1 MTQRQNTY
9 YMGLYDLDVIDYV
22 DKNGINIY
30 KKVDWRKSGNQEYFI
45 MIHKCLQ
52 QRGNWYRLND
62 TQVLHSSLVDF
73 CFTNWSKLQTISVI
87 HNRILLDT
95 NHFISNK
102 WHYYET
108 FKNEIF
114 IPSFTNITDNDLLP
128 EIITERHILKP
139 STGSLS
145 MGIKI
150 LDKMAT
156 KSNIIDHLKNYKQ
169 YTNWILSPLYIAKR
183 WTDGCIVS
191 NRIYY
196 LVRKFKIKD
205 QLHITGYWFDE
216 CIHYK
221 SSFKYD
227 ETETEYVK
235 IQKQLITN
243 YPHNETSATDF
254 FLKRVL
260 THEQYLSLFTED
272 EYKIIKEKITEYLR
286 IITKKISEH
295 AIGSNDYLDNF
306 NDSTGENK
314 NMSFHL
320 YGIDSLI
327 MDDLSIKFIEIN
339 GAPSIIYDAAIKHID
354 YTVMINEIIKLTND
368 ILYPP
373 STSIHQI
380 DINIHNDNNNDKIG
394 PKYGY
399 FKDSGQKVKLF
410 DRKFIECGEFTR
422 VLKIPIYIAR
432 EISTIYPFITS
443 ALFNEK
449 RKQIYQRIKN
459 PHCNN
464 IFLFYGLRDR
474 YIHKKSNTYF
484 YDELI
489 EYRISNNGRNAKIIN
504 KIQGIT
510 YYLASKD
517 RLYDHVCQHDYM
529 PKSVILNIDTDD
541 IGILEIYLYYAK
553 QHENKHENTRF
564 IIKPV
569 YGSQGKG
576 IIIMSSKSSIDMFIN
591 NMKSIKKQLGYNIF
605 IISVY
610 IDNPK
615 LYTDELTCKY
625 NIKFNLRFYAL
636 LHINHLACH
645 ENNIND
651 INYYIL
657 KDVQIYFSV
666 LPYNIEIDINEITET
681 LLHILNLKNVDDYD
695 YVKLYDK
702 IKGLS
707 LSEINNLINLTNLQ
721 IVKNL
726 SNRLEIPISL
736 NSFIMS
742 LNDMNYGDELKQNI
756 IYQGQQIIHS
766 TINSIKHNLRH
777 INRFVPD
784 STAFNLIA
792 YDTMLDDN
800 DKLHL
805 IEINR
810 GPDLHGLQLTLGEE
824 KITEIFSELFDIIIV
839 DRNAGQNNLKY
850 FEKYKLEY

>member
-1 MTQRQNTY
+1 MIQRQNTY

-114 IPSFTNITDNDLLP
+114 IPSFTNITDNDLLLQ
-128 EIITERHILKP
+128 EIVTQRHILKP

-145 MGIKI
+145 IGIKI

-156 KSNIIDHLKNYKQ
+156 KNDIIHHLQYYKQ
-169 YTNWILSPLYIAKR
+169 YTNWILSPLYIAKK

-196 LVRKFKIKD
+196 LVRKFKIKE

-221 SSFKYD
+221 SSVKYD
-227 ETETEYVK
+227 ETETEYSK

-243 YPHNETSATDF
+243 YSNNETSATDF
-254 FLKRVL
+254 FVKRVL

-306 NDSTGENK
+306 NDPTGENK

-327 MDDLSIKFIEIN
+327 MEDLSIKFIEIN

-354 YTVMINEIIKLTND
+354 YTVMINEILKLTTD
-368 ILYPP
+368 VLYPP
-373 STSIHQI
+373 ISSFEKEDTNNIYI
-380 DINIHNDNNNDKIG
+380 DKEKIG

-399 FKDSGQKVKLF
+399 FKDRHKDRDTDSREKVKLF
-410 DRKFIECGEFTR
+410 DRKFIECGHFTR

-432 EISTIYPFITS
+432 EISTIYPFIIS

-489 EYRISNNGRNAKIIN
+489 EYRISNNGRNAKILN

-517 RLYDHVCQHDYM
+517 RLYDRVCEHDYM
-529 PKSVILNIDTDD
+529 PNSVVFNIERDD
-541 IGILEIYLYYAK
+541 ISILEIYMYYIK
-553 QHENKHENTRF
+553 QHEDKDKNTRF

-576 IIIMSSKSSIDMFIN
+576 IIIMSSKSSIDAFLK
-591 NMKSIKKQLGYNIF
+591 NMKSIKKQFGYNIF

-615 LYTDELTCKY
+615 LYTDILTCKY

-636 LHINHLACH
+636 LHIKHLASH

-666 LPYNIEIDINEITET
+666 LPYNIEIDIHEITET
-681 LLHILNLKNVDDYD
+681 LLNILNLKKDNDHD

-707 LSEINNLINLTNLQ
+707 LSDINNLINLTNLQ
-721 IVKNL
+721 MVKNL
-726 SNRLEIPISL
+726 SSRLEIPIEL
-736 NSFIMS
+736 NHFVMS
-742 LNDMNYGDELKQNI
+742 LNDMTYDAGLKENI
-756 IYQGQQIIHS
+756 IKQGQHIIHS
-766 TINSIKHNLRH
+766 TINTVKHDLRH
-777 INRFVPD
+777 INRFIPD

-805 IEINR
+805 I
-810 GPDLHGLQLTLGEE
+810 
-824 KITEIFSELFDIIIV
+824 
-839 DRNAGQNNLKY
+839 
-850 FEKYKLEY
+850 